1 MMTQQTTPD
10 TATSSAT
17 DPVDGARRHDAC
29 ARPFRAFLLGAGL
42 AVSPLF
48 MPPWVDASVGICV
61 GSAEAQVL
69 DLGGPSAGPKLPD
82 ATAAAELAKE
92 MSDEATRLERDAA
105 GLTGEA
111 LAAAK
116 SRARLRRLAAL
127 LLELGATRP
136 WNESAPVV
144 SGSRVV
150 GMLNRTDALI
160 ASAAAGRRSKDGAP
174 LPQEEARRA
183 VELLEQL
190 SNMQLDRVRAAC
202 AGSGP
207 TLPVQLADALSATL
221 APLVGL
227 CSVIDGRVLEDA
239 WPLVDDG
246 RDVEAVRAATR
257 ADIESLTNAAAKL
270 PDAAGGAAVRAA
282 LDACIARG
290 TSPTAISDLRMIGA
304 AVETLAWLDAMRN
317 QKPPRPLPDAAIT
330 RAMSRV
336 SLALEDL
343 AVRDATTPTAADRGR
358 ERLAAIE
365 SIAEASQTMLLLR
378 DDADMPQASRQ
389 ALADASASLLG
400 AELAGDERARVRVAE
415 RILVA
420 CAAAERLVARE
431 REEAPRDLKEIA
443 RALDRDGRI
452 AVKAL
457 PAAFA
462 GLAADPSRAVE
473 PEHLSALERVNALA
487 TDRTRVARMQSLIDR
502 VGALDAKSGRAFAAQ
517 LKRTAKLLLDPLKRD
532 EARNILAT
540 LDAQSVAALPFAYE
554 DELKRRTDRALV
566 LTGGR
571 AAEVVEAA
579 GVFRKRWAEA
589 LGAGSHA
596 GVDTERMLRVAR
608 LLSCL
613 RDLDQIEE
621 PVTREKGDR
630 LALWGGWA
638 SRRAA
643 LSPAAQDLVARSV
656 LACQSMLA
664 AKSADGDAQL
674 ERDVAALERAIPLV
688 TLTARLERVV
698 VPAMIEQDNDVA
710 AMLAPLIQSPAPDSF
725 LGDEWSA
732 LTVVDRAL
740 FESEFA
746 RRKGDNRTRD
756 ALASYL
762 ASVCNEISTRAFGT
776 SMALGAQGSFA
787 PGARGPV
794 APGVRGS
801 TAPGARGPIGGGS
814 VDKPVAPNAK
824 PAGAANSPGVAA
836 TP

>member
-1 MMTQQTTPD
+1 MMTQQMTPN
-10 TATSSAT
+10 TATSSMT
-17 DPVDGARRHDAC
+17 EPVAEARRQEDGANS
-29 ARPFRAFLLGAGL
+29 FRAFLLGVGL
-42 AVSPLF
+42 AASPLLVT
-48 MPPWVDASVGICV
+48 PPGGEIGGLSI
-61 GSAEAQVL
+61 GSARAQVL
-69 DLGGPSAGPKLPD
+69 DLGGPSAGPRLPD
-82 ATAAAELAKE
+82 TTAAAELAKE

-183 VELLEQL
+183 LELLEQL

-246 RDVEAVRAATR
+246 SDMEAVRTATR
-257 ADIESLTNAAAKL
+257 ADIESLRSAAAKL

-290 TSPTAISDLRMIGA
+290 TSPTAISDLRIIGA

-317 QKPPRPLPDAAIT
+317 QKPPRPLPDAAIA

-343 AVRDATTPTAADRGR
+343 AVRDATATTPTAADRGR

-389 ALADASASLLG
+389 ALADAAASLLG

-473 PEHLSALERVNALA
+473 PEHLSALDRVNALD
-487 TDRTRVARMQSLIDR
+487 TDRTRVVRMQSLIDR

-540 LDAQSVAALPFAYE
+540 LDTQAVAALPFAYE

-579 GVFRKRWAEA
+579 GVIRKRWAEA

-725 LGDEWSA
+725 LADEWSA
-732 LTVVDRAL
+732 LNVVDRAL

-746 RRKGDNRTRD
+746 RRKGENRTRD
-756 ALASYL
+756 ALAAYL

-776 SMALGAQGSFA
+776 PMALGAQG
-787 PGARGPV
+787 P
-794 APGVRGS
+794 VRG
-801 TAPGARGPIGGGS
+801 GS
-814 VDKPVAPNAK
+814 MDKPVAPNAK
-824 PAGAANSPGVAA
+824 PAGAATAPGTAN
-836 TP
+836 TPQNPRP

>member
-1 MMTQQTTPD
+1 MH
-10 TATSSAT
+10 
-17 DPVDGARRHDAC
+17 ARSL
-29 ARPFRAFLLGAGL
+29 RAFLLGAGL
-42 AVSPLF
+42 GVWPLVA
-48 MPPWVDASVGICV
+48 PPLVVPDRGLATGGAGIE
-61 GSAEAQVL
+61 SAGAQVL

-190 SNMQLDRVRAAC
+190 ANMQLDRVRAAC

-207 TLPVQLADALSATL
+207 ALPTQLADALSATL

-227 CSVIDGRVLEDA
+227 CSVVDGRVLEDA

-257 ADIESLTNAAAKL
+257 ADIESLRNAAAKL

-290 TSPTAISDLRMIGA
+290 TSPTAISDLRMIDA

-317 QKPPRPLPDAAIT
+317 QKPPRPLPDAAIA

-343 AVRDATTPTAADRGR
+343 AVRDATATTQTAADRGR

-420 CAAAERLVARE
+420 CAAAERLLARE

-457 PAAFA
+457 PTAFA

-473 PEHLSALERVNALA
+473 PEHLSALERVNALDL
-487 TDRTRVARMQSLIDR
+487 DRTRVARMQSLIDR

-664 AKSADGDAQL
+664 ANSADGDAQL

-725 LGDEWSA
+725 LADEWSA
-732 LTVVDRAL
+732 LNVVDRAL

-746 RRKGDNRTRD
+746 RRKGENRTRD
-756 ALASYL
+756 ALAAYL

-776 SMALGAQGSFA
+776 PMALGAQG
-787 PGARGPV
+787 P
-794 APGVRGS
+794 VRG
-801 TAPGARGPIGGGS
+801 GS
-814 VDKPVAPNAK
+814 MDKPVAPNAK
-824 PAGAANSPGVAA
+824 PAGAATAPGTAN
-836 TP
+836 TPQNPRP

>member
-1 MMTQQTTPD
+1 MMIPPMTPNR
-10 TATSSAT
+10 ATSPTTA
-17 DPVDGARRHDAC
+17 PVAGARRHGVR
-29 ARPFRAFLLGAGL
+29 ARLFRAVLLGGALG
-42 AVSPLF
+42 VSPLF
-48 MPPWVDASVGICV
+48 MPCWGGATGGVCV
-61 GSAEAQVL
+61 GSAGAQVL

-92 MSDEATRLERDAA
+92 MSDEATRLERDAV
-105 GLTGEA
+105 GLAGEA

-190 SNMQLDRVRAAC
+190 ANMQFDRVRAAC
-202 AGSGP
+202 ASSG
-207 TLPVQLADALSATL
+207 TALPAQLADALSATL

-246 RDVEAVRAATR
+246 SDVEAMRAATR
-257 ADIESLTNAAAKL
+257 ADIESLRTAAAKL

-282 LDACIARG
+282 LDACTARG
-290 TSPTAISDLRMIGA
+290 TSPTAISDLRLIGA

-317 QKPPRPLPDAAIT
+317 QKPPRPLPDAAIA

-343 AVRDATTPTAADRGR
+343 AVRDATATMPTAADRGW

-378 DDADMPQASRQ
+378 DDGDMPQASRQ

-473 PEHLSALERVNALA
+473 PEHLSALDRVNALD

-532 EARNILAT
+532 EARATLAT
-540 LDAQSVAALPFAYE
+540 LDAQAVAALPFAYE

-579 GVFRKRWAEA
+579 GVVRKRWAEA
-589 LGAGSHA
+589 LGAGNQT
-596 GVDTERMLRVAR
+596 GIDTERMLRVAR

-710 AMLAPLIQSPAPDSF
+710 AMLAPLVQSPAPDSF
-725 LGDEWSA
+725 LAGEWSA
-732 LTVVDRAL
+732 LTTVDRAL

-756 ALASYL
+756 ALAAYL
-762 ASVCNEISTRAFGT
+762 ASVCSEISTRAFGAP
-776 SMALGAQGSFA
+776 MALGAQDAVKARNADTPIA
-787 PGARGPV
+787 PY
-794 APGVRGS
+794 VR
-801 TAPGARGPIGGGS
+801 
-814 VDKPVAPNAK
+814 
-824 PAGAANSPGVAA
+824 PAGAPTTPGTAA
-836 TP
+836 TPQNPGP